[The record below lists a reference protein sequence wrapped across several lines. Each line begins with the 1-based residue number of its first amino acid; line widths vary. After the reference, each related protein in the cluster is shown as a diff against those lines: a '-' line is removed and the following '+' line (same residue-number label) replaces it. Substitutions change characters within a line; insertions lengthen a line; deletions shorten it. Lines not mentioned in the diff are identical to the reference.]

1 MDELGAELYG
11 RRAAFVSYTMYTST
25 DAVARLEDDRAN
37 AEESEVAR
45 RREASRTGADYD
57 DVSRG
62 RHG

>member
-11 RRAAFVSYTMYTST
+11 RRAAVVSYTMYSPA
-25 DAVARLEDDRAN
+25 DAIARLEDDRAN

-57 DVSRG
+57 DVSRV